1 MSILI
6 VDDSAETLL
15 LLRSILQTGGYKD
28 KDLLPVGSA
37 AEAFKHLGMDD
48 LAGDAAGVDLIL
60 MDIQMPEING
70 IEACRRIKEVE
81 RLRDIPII
89 MVTAIAQRDK
99 LQLAFAAGA
108 MDYINKPVNKV
119 ELRTRVGSALKLK
132 HEMDS
137 RKAREQELRKRTE
150 ELEQALREVKVL
162 RGFIP
167 ICASCKKIRN
177 DQGYWQLVEAYIR
190 EHSEAEFSHGICPDC
205 IKKFFSGVDPA

>member
-1 MSILI
+1 MSILL
-6 VDDSAETLL
+6 VDDSAENLL
-15 LLRSILQTGGYKD
+15 LLQSILQTGGYKD
-28 KDLLPVGSA
+28 LLTAESA
-37 AEAFKHLGMDD
+37 EQAFKHLGMDSSG
-48 LAGDAAGVDLIL
+48 GDGTNVDLIL
-60 MDIQMPEING
+60 LDIQMPDING
-70 IEACRRIKEVE
+70 IETCRRIKEVE
-81 RLRDIPII
+81 RFRDIPII
-89 MVTAIAQRDK
+89 MVTAMAQREK

-132 HEMDS
+132 QEMDS
-137 RKAREQELRKRTE
+137 RKAREQELKKRTQ

-177 DQGYWQLVEAYIR
+177 DRGYWQLVEAYIR

-205 IKKFFSGVDPA
+205 IKKFFPGVEPG

>member
-15 LLRSILQTGGYKD
+15 LLRSILLTGGYKD
-28 KDLLPVGSA
+28 KDLLTVGSA

-48 LAGDAAGVDLIL
+48 SAGDAAGVDLIL

-89 MVTAIAQRDK
+89 MVTAVAQRDK

>member
-6 VDDSAETLL
+6 VDDSTENLL
-15 LLRSILQTGGYKD
+15 LLQSILQTGGYKD
-28 KDLLPVGSA
+28 LLTAESA
-37 AEAFKHLGMDD
+37 TQAFKHLGMEDSGANGTD
-48 LAGDAAGVDLIL
+48 VDLVL

-70 IEACRRIKEVE
+70 IETCRRIKETE

-89 MVTAIAQRDK
+89 MVTAVAQREK

-108 MDYINKPVNKV
+108 MDYINKPVNKI

-132 HEMDS
+132 QEMDK
-137 RKAREQELRKRTE
+137 RKAREAELKKRTE
-150 ELEQALREVKVL
+150 DLEQALKEVKVL

-177 DQGYWQLVEAYIR
+177 DRGYWQLVEAYIR

-205 IKKFFSGVDPA
+205 IKKFFPGVEPG

>member
-1 MSILI
+1 MSILL
-6 VDDSAETLL
+6 VDDSAENLL
-15 LLRSILQTGGYKD
+15 LLQSILQTGGYKD
-28 KDLLPVGSA
+28 LLTAESA
-37 AEAFKHLGMDD
+37 EQAFKHLGMDSSG
-48 LAGDAAGVDLIL
+48 GDGMSVDLIL
-60 MDIQMPEING
+60 MDIQMPDING
-70 IEACRRIKEVE
+70 IETCRRIKEVE
-81 RLRDIPII
+81 RYRDIPII
-89 MVTAIAQRDK
+89 MVTAMAQREK

-132 HEMDS
+132 QEMDS
-137 RKAREQELRKRTE
+137 RKAREQELKKRTQ

-177 DQGYWQLVEAYIR
+177 DRGYWQLVEAYIR

-205 IKKFFSGVDPA
+205 IKKFFPGVEPG

>member
-6 VDDSAETLL
+6 VDDSTENLL
-15 LLRSILQTGGYKD
+15 LLQSILQTGGYKD
-28 KDLLPVGSA
+28 LLTAESA
-37 AEAFKHLGMDD
+37 PQAFKHLGMEDSG
-48 LAGDAAGVDLIL
+48 GDGTGVDLIL
-60 MDIQMPEING
+60 MDIQMPDING
-70 IEACRRIKEVE
+70 IEACRRVKEVE

-89 MVTAIAQRDK
+89 MVTAVAQREK

-108 MDYINKPVNKV
+108 MDYINKPVNKI

-132 HEMDS
+132 QEMDS
-137 RKAREQELRKRTE
+137 RKAREQELKKRTQ
-150 ELEQALREVKVL
+150 ELEQALKEVKVL

-205 IKKFFSGVDPA
+205 IKKFFPGVEPG

>member
-6 VDDSAETLL
+6 VDDSTENLL
-15 LLRSILQTGGYKD
+15 LLQSILQTGGYKD
-28 KDLLPVGSA
+28 LLTAESA
-37 AEAFKHLGMDD
+37 EQAFKHLGMDD
-48 LAGDAAGVDLIL
+48 SGGDGAGVDLVL

-70 IEACRRIKEVE
+70 IETCRRIKEVE

-89 MVTAIAQRDK
+89 MVTAVAQREK

-108 MDYINKPVNKV
+108 MDYINKPVNKI

-132 HEMDS
+132 QEMDQ
-137 RKAREQELRKRTE
+137 RKAREQELKKRTQ

-177 DQGYWQLVEAYIR
+177 DRGYWQLVEAYIR

-205 IKKFFSGVDPA
+205 IKKFFPGVEPG